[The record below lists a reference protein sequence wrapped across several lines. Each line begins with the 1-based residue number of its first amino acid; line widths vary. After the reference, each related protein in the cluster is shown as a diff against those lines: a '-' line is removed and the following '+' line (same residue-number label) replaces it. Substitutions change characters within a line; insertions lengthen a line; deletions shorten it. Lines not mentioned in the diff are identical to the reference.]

1 MVTNNKNLF
10 RFLVLFVG
18 LITIPFP
25 FNVIPKLEFVEKG
38 IFGIYQKIVPWV
50 GEKILNLEK
59 PITIFQNGSGDKTY
73 DYVLL
78 FLFLT
83 IAILGTITWSI
94 LDKTKRNYEKLNYW
108 FLALSRYYLGYFMIY
123 YGLFKIMPIQ
133 FGEIAFWRML
143 QPYGESSPM
152 GLAWTFLGYSKGYNL
167 FMGLSEFIGGILLF
181 HKKTRLLG
189 GLILIPVTANIVAI
203 NFFYDVPVKLF
214 SLQLLLIAIIIIGP
228 DLKRLLNLI
237 ILNKPT
243 DSVNVSKSFKSRK
256 WRLGTNILKWSFV
269 FLILYNSINYT
280 TNLYKSRQN
289 KPELYGLYEVTEFI
303 VNQDTIPPILSH
315 ETRWRHIFID
325 MPSTIQFS
333 RMNKSRYGLDSEI
346 DLVHKKIILTE
357 FNDSTLVYS
366 MDFKET
372 DSTLI
377 LSGIFRKDTIF
388 CKTRRL
394 DKNDFRLTSRE
405 FNWINEYPYNR

>member
-1 MVTNNKNLF
+1 MVTNNKYLL

-25 FNVIPKLEFVEKG
+25 FNVIPKLEFVEG
-38 IFGIYQKIVPWV
+38 AIFGIYQKIIPWI
-50 GEKILNLEK
+50 GERILNLEK

-78 FLFLT
+78 FCLLV
-83 IAILGTITWSI
+83 IAISGTITWSI
-94 LDKTKRNYEKLNYW
+94 LDKKNRNYEKLNYW

-123 YGLFKIMPIQ
+123 YGLFKIMPLQ

-214 SLQLLLIAIIIIGP
+214 SSQLLLIAIIIIAP
-228 DLKRLLNLI
+228 DFKRLLKLI
-237 ILNKPT
+237 IFNKPT
-243 DSVNVSKSFKSRK
+243 NRLDYIEPFESKK
-256 WRLGTNILKWSFV
+256 WKVGANILKWAFV
-269 FLILYNSINYT
+269 ALILYNSIDYT
-280 TNLYKSRQN
+280 TNLYKTRQN
-289 KPELYGLYEVTEFI
+289 KPELYGLYEVKTFI
-303 VNQDTIPPILSH
+303 VNQDTVPELLSDK
-315 ETRWRHIFID
+315 TRWRNIFIERTD
-325 MPSTIQFS
+325 DIQIS
-333 RMNKSRYGLDSEI
+333 RMNNSRYGLYSKI
-346 DLVHKKIILTE
+346 DTANKKIRLTE
-357 FNDSTLVYS
+357 FNDSTLAYS
-366 MDFKET
+366 LDYKKT

-377 LSGIFRKDTIF
+377 FSGIFRKDTII
-388 CKTRRL
+388 CETKRL
-394 DKNDFRLTSRE
+394 DKKDFRLTSRE

>member
-1 MVTNNKNLF
+1 MVTNNKILF

-18 LITIPFP
+18 LTTIPFP
-25 FNVIPKLEFVEKG
+25 FNIIPKLEFIEKA
-38 IFGIYQKIVPWV
+38 IFGVYQKIIPWV
-50 GEKILNLEK
+50 GKSILNLEK
-59 PITIFQNGSGDKTY
+59 PITVFQNGSGDKTY

-78 FLFLT
+78 LILFL
-83 IAILGTITWSI
+83 IGLVGTLIWSI
-94 LDKTKRNYEKLNYW
+94 LDKKNRNYEKLNYW
-108 FLALSRYYLGYFMIY
+108 FLVLTRYYLGYFMIY

-203 NFFYDVPVKLF
+203 NFFYDIPVKLF
-214 SLQLLLIAIIIIGP
+214 STELLLMALILISP
-228 DLKRLLNLI
+228 DIKRLLDLI

-243 DSVNVSKSFKSRK
+243 HSAKTIKSFDSKK
-256 WRLGTNILKWSFV
+256 WRIRSNIVKWVFVV
-269 FLILYNSINYT
+269 FLIYNTIEYT
-280 TNLYKSRQN
+280 TGIYKTRLN
-289 KPELYGLYEVTEFI
+289 KPELYGLYEVKTF
-303 VNQDTIPPILSH
+303 VNNQDTIQPLL
-315 ETRWRHIFID
+315 TNDKRWRHIFIENPND
-325 MPSTIQFS
+325 MQFS
-333 RMNKSRYGLDSEI
+333 TMTKSRYGLSSEI
-346 DLVHKKIILTE
+346 DTVNKKIKLTE
-357 FNDSTLVYS
+357 FNDSKQVYIL
-366 MDFKET
+366 DYKKT

-377 LSGIFRKDTIF
+377 VSGVFRKDTIF
-388 CKTRRL
+388 CETKRL
-394 DKNDFRLTSRE
+394 DKKDFRLTSRG

>member
-1 MVTNNKNLF
+1 MVTNNKYLL

-25 FNVIPKLEFVEKG
+25 FNVIPKLEFIEKA
-38 IFGIYQKIVPWV
+38 IFGVYQKIVPWV
-50 GEKILNLEK
+50 GQRILNLEK

-78 FLFLT
+78 FVLF
-83 IAILGTITWSI
+83 IVAILGTIIWSI
-94 LDKTKRNYEKLNYW
+94 LDKKKRTYEKLNYW
-108 FLALSRYYLGYFMIY
+108 FLVLSRYYLGYFMIY

-133 FGEIAFWRML
+133 FGEIAFWRLL

-152 GLAWTFLGYSKGYNL
+152 GLAWTFLAYSKGYNL
-167 FMGLSEFIGGILLF
+167 FMGLAEFFGGILLF

-214 SLQLLLIAIIIIGP
+214 SSQLLLIAIIVIAP
-228 DLKRLLNLI
+228 DLKGLLNLI

-243 DSVNVSKSFKSRK
+243 NKIDSINPFESKKLK
-256 WRLGTNILKWSFV
+256 VGAIILKWIFV
-269 FLILYNSINYT
+269 ALILYNTIDYP
-280 TNLYKSRQN
+280 TNLYKTRQQ
-289 KPELYGLYEVTEFI
+289 KPDLYGLYQVTNF
-303 VNQDTIPPILSH
+303 VANQDTIPPILSH
-315 ETRWRHIFID
+315 ETRWRYIFID
-325 MPSTIQFS
+325 RPNTIQFS
-333 RMNKSRYGLDSEI
+333 RMNKSRYGLDSKI
-346 DLVHKKIILTE
+346 DTISKKITLTE
-357 FNDSTLVYS
+357 FNDSTLVYTL
-366 MDFKET
+366 DFKET

-377 LSGIFRKDTIF
+377 LSGVFRKDTIF
-388 CKTRRL
+388 CETKRL
-394 DKNDFRLTSRE
+394 DKKDFRLTSRG

>member
-1 MVTNNKNLF
+1 MVTSNKYLL

-25 FNVIPKLEFVEKG
+25 FNVIPKLEFVEKA
-38 IFGIYQKIVPWV
+38 IFGVYQKIVPWV
-50 GEKILNLEK
+50 GQRILNIEK
-59 PITIFQNGSGDKTY
+59 PITIFQNSSGDKTY

-78 FLFLT
+78 FLLF
-83 IAILGTITWSI
+83 IVAILGTIIWSI
-94 LDKTKRNYEKLNYW
+94 PDKKNRTYEKLNYW
-108 FLALSRYYLGYFMIY
+108 FLVLSRYYLGYFMIY

-133 FGEIAFWRML
+133 FGETAFWRML
-143 QPYGESSPM
+143 QPYGDSSPM

-181 HKKTRLLG
+181 HKRTRLLG

-214 SLQLLLIAIIIIGP
+214 SSQLLLIAIIVIAP

-237 ILNKPT
+237 IFNKPT
-243 DSVNVSKSFKSRK
+243 NRIDSINPFKSKK
-256 WRLGTNILKWSFV
+256 WKVAANILKWTFIA
-269 FLILYNSINYT
+269 LILYNSIDYT
-280 TNLYKSRQN
+280 TNLYNTRQQ
-289 KPELYGLYEVTEFI
+289 KPELYGLYQVTNF
-303 VNQDTIPPILSH
+303 VANQDTIPPLLSH
-315 ETRWRHIFID
+315 ETRWRYIFID
-325 MPSTIQFS
+325 RPNTIQFS
-333 RMNKSRYGLDSEI
+333 RMNKSRYGLYSKI
-346 DLVHKKIILTE
+346 DTIDKKISLTE
-357 FNDSTLVYS
+357 FNDSTLVHTF
-366 MDFKET
+366 DFKKT

-388 CKTRRL
+388 CETKRM
-394 DKNDFRLTSRE
+394 DKKDFRLTSRG